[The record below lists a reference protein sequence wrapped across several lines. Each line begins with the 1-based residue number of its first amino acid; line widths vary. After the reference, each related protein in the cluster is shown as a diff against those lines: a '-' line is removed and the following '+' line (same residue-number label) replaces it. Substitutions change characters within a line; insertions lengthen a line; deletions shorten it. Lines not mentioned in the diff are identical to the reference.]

1 MATKIA
7 NCHDAKLMRPRLCWW
22 DIYTPG
28 RSGIVPCLV
37 ARVSHQRCLDAGLCS
52 FAERDLDTKPD
63 RTQNAGDDDRNDC
76 LEGVTL
82 HAAEMM
88 RPSPGVSILS
98 LNGLKPLASRS
109 EAILL
114 SISRLEDCASVRC
127 ASWMHTASVPRSA
140 WQFSTSNSP
149 QKCDLPDPR
158 PPYTPL

>member
-1 MATKIA
+1 
-7 NCHDAKLMRPRLCWW
+7 
-22 DIYTPG
+22 
-28 RSGIVPCLV
+28 
-37 ARVSHQRCLDAGLCS
+37 LDAEPCS

-82 HAAEMM
+82 HAAENDETLA
-88 RPSPGVSILS
+88 RRSILS
-98 LNGLKPLASRS
+98 LNGLKPLASPS

-114 SISRLEDCASVRC
+114 SISRLEDCTSVRC

-140 WQFSTSNSP
+140 WQVSTSNSP
-149 QKCDLPDPR
+149 KKCDLPDPR